1 MKKHI
6 YISPRVCVCEIS
18 GKAMIS
24 TSMIVGNS
32 QQKVSNNQD
41 IGFVKEDNSRGGD
54 NSLWDNEW

>member
-6 YISPRVCVCEIS
+6 YISPRVFVCEIS

-24 TSMIVGNS
+24 TSMRLGDT
-32 QQKVSNNQD
+32 QQKVSNSQD
-41 IGFVKEDNSRGGD
+41 IGFVKENNSQGGD